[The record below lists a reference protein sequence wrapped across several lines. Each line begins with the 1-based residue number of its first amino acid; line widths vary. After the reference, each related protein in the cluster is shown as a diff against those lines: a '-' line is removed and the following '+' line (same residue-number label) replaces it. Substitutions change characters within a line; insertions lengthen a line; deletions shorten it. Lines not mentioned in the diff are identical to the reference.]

1 MQPTCT
7 AQEFVDSHLKPGRMV
22 VFMKPT
28 CSFCKRTEEL
38 LCQYPFKKESLVFV
52 DITVTRNTE
61 KVQDYLQHL
70 TGARTSRPR
79 LMSPSRAGWHCE
91 RWQHFWW
98 MDLGRTLPSN

>member
-70 TGARTSRPR
+70 TGARTVS
-79 LMSPSRAGWHCE
+79 
-91 RWQHFWW
+91 
-98 MDLGRTLPSN
+98 LGFCSKRSGSVCVWGGYPIPFSC